1 MKQRHLKIITL
12 LVLCGVIALSA
23 AAFGGQ
29 SATTVRGI
37 SAAVTTAPAR
47 VESDGAAPLSWL
59 ARTLRVQLGLWFG
72 IQLEPPQAKNATP
85 AVSSPKDD
93 GPVKSQ
99 TGTLRPNI
107 WEVASDN
114 GGEHVN

>member
-1 MKQRHLKIITL
+1 MKQRHLKIVTL

-23 AAFGGQ
+23 AALGGQ
-29 SATTVRGI
+29 SATTARGT

-47 VESDGAAPLSWL
+47 VESERPAPLSWL
-59 ARTLRVQLGLWFG
+59 ARTLRLQLGLWFG
-72 IQLEPPQAKNATP
+72 IQFEPPQVKNATP

-99 TGTLRPNI
+99 TDPRKPKL
-107 WEVASDN
+107 WEVAADT
-114 GGEHVN
+114 GGDPIV

>member
-1 MKQRHLKIITL
+1 MMQRQLKIITL

-29 SATTVRGI
+29 SATTARGT
-37 SAAVTTAPAR
+37 SAAVITAPAR

-59 ARTLRVQLGLWFG
+59 ARTLRIQLGLWFG
-72 IQLEPPQAKNATP
+72 IQFEPPQVKNATP

-99 TGTLRPNI
+99 TAPGVPNK
-107 WEVASDN
+107 WEVLADN
-114 GGEHVN
+114 GGQNVD